1 MNAGLLT
8 AAAFAA
14 AVSGFFALGLAMD
27 RHYED
32 SFGRGQAPGRRRPW
46 MRAAGAVALL
56 VSLAVCCHLRGAAQ
70 GGVLWFGTLTA
81 GAWVVVLVMGFAPRR
96 ATGLGVA
103 AGALALSLS
112 LVALVCAGC

>member
-1 MNAGLLT
+1 MNAGLLA

-46 MRAAGAVALL
+46 MRAAGAGALL

-81 GAWVVVLVMGFAPRR
+81 GAWVVVLVMGYAPRR

>member
-8 AAAFAA
+8 AASFAA
-14 AVSGFFALGLAMD
+14 AVSGFLALGLAMD

-32 SFGRGQAPGRRRPW
+32 SFGRGREPGRRRPW

-70 GGVLWFGTLTA
+70 GWVLWFGVLTA
-81 GAWVVVLVMGFAPRR
+81 GAWVVVLVMSYAPRR
-96 ATGLGVA
+96 ATGLAMA
-103 AGALALSLS
+103 AGA
-112 LVALVCAGC
+112 VALAALACAGC